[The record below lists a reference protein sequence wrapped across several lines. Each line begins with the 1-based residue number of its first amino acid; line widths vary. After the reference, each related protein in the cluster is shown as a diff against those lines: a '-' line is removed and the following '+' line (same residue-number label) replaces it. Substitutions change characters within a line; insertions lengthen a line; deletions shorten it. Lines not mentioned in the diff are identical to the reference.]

1 MYQEIVMKFI
11 VVECGCFGKPS
22 YTTLT
27 EHPSPPQ
34 FAPHVGDLL
43 MHNGE
48 QYCVIQRAWTEV
60 HPIPHLKIYI
70 RKT

>member
-11 VVECGCFGKPS
+11 VVESGCFGKPS

-34 FAPHVGDLL
+34 FAPSVGDLL

-48 QYCVIQRAWTEV
+48 QYCVIQRAWTEI
-60 HPIPHLKIYI
+60 HPIPHLKIYV